1 MSQDEVI
8 DWLEANPGWHRTSE
22 VADGVRRDRE
32 NNQRASESLR
42 RAWKAN
48 QIKREMRKD
57 RRAWWSA

>member
-8 DWLEANPGWHRTSE
+8 TWLEAHPGWHRTAT
-22 VADGVRRDRE
+22 VADGVRRGGE

-42 RAWKAN
+42 RAWKAHL
-48 QIKREMRKD
+48 IKRKMGQD

>member
-8 DWLEANPGWHRTSE
+8 SWLENHPGWHTTAK

-48 QIKREMRKD
+48 QIKREMGTD
-57 RRAWWSA
+57 RRARWSA